1 MYFLYIL
8 LMMHKKTFLNA
19 FYSVALE
26 LALVLAVSGAGFTLP
41 QLFPVRSRV
50 IPGGLYCLTLAL
62 SDHAGQRG
70 SIGSRWR
77 PVTDRL
83 AVAGTVPG

>member
-41 QLFPVRSRV
+41 QLLPACFRVYPRQAVLLAPVCQ
-50 IPGGLYCLTLAL
+50 IMQGGGA
-62 SDHAGQRG
+62 SAG
-70 SIGSRWR
+70 S
-77 PVTDRL
+77 
-83 AVAGTVPG
+83 

>member
-19 FYSVALE
+19 FYNVVLE

-41 QLFPVRSRV
+41 QLLP
-50 IPGGLYCLTLAL
+50 A
-62 SDHAGQRG
+62 
-70 SIGSRWR
+70 
-77 PVTDRL
+77 
-83 AVAGTVPG
+83 